1 MYMTEKAKLQPQHH
15 TFPTLGSISAGKGR
29 RHAGDSAFESP
40 DVPLEDSNIT

>member
-1 MYMTEKAKLQPQHH
+1 MLEPRNH
-15 TFPTLGSISAGKGR
+15 TFLPQGSISAGKGR